1 MPYDYILWIIN
12 CNCPNFASSLY
23 SCSSLTL
30 HPIVRY
36 FLSRHTR
43 CFWIGFFHSHPPYF
57 QQPSKCWIM
66 LTAITTSYMKDFTF
80 IMPKAQLSQKYF
92 SIDSVYEL
100 STVDFVLKSINN
112 ISIKDSKV
120 SV

>member
-1 MPYDYILWIIN
+1 MFYDYILWIIN
-12 CNCPNFASSLY
+12 CNSQFCIHLY

-36 FLSRHTR
+36 FPSRHTK
-43 CFWIGFFHSHPPYF
+43 CWIGFFHSHPPYS
-57 QQPSKCWIM
+57 QQPSKSWIM
-66 LTAITTSYMKDFTF
+66 LTAITNSYMKDFTF
-80 IMPKAQLSQKYF
+80 IMPKAQLCQKWYF

-100 STVDFVLKSINN
+100 STVDFVLKSMNN